1 MINLVMICQRRLRS
15 VFYNYSSKLKM
26 SNAHV
31 METINIIVNIIKLHR
46 FTIIRK
52 ILSNL
57 NQPRK
62 QLNKTQIEKIP
73 KVPHKIY

>member
-1 MINLVMICQRRLRS
+1 
-15 VFYNYSSKLKM
+15 M

-52 ILSNL
+52 ILSKL

-62 QLNKTQIEKIP
+62 QLNKTQIKKIP